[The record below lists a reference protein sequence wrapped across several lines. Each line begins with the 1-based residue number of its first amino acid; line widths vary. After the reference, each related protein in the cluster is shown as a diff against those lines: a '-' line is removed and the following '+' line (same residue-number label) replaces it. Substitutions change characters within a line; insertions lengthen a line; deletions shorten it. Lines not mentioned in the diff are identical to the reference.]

1 MSHISTLPR
10 QSEPPPRPAR
20 LNSAQ
25 LRELSQQWRQR
36 VDEDP
41 EKVER
46 VAAAL
51 EWLAAQREAPQQ
63 QSAYAQASRPT
74 LWQAL
79 ARWRAWLWR
88 ASRPSGP
95 HLAP

>member
-1 MSHISTLPR
+1 MSHISALPSR
-10 QSEPPPRPAR
+10 AEPPRPAR
-20 LNSAQ
+20 LNSEQ
-25 LRELSQQWRQR
+25 LRELSRQWRQR

-46 VAAAL
+46 VAAVL
-51 EWLAAQREAPQQ
+51 DWLAAQREVPAQQ
-63 QSAYAQASRPT
+63 PAHAQAPRPT
-74 LWQAL
+74 LWQGL

-88 ASRPSGP
+88 ASRPSRP